1 MKLQWSERALG
12 DIARLR
18 DHIAQDSPF
27 YARQF
32 TERLVKRTESLPE
45 FPRMGRTVPEA
56 NRNDI
61 RELIYQGYRIIYQVD
76 DAQQIASVVAVIHGS
91 RNISDPDNQPY

>member
-1 MKLQWSERALG
+1 
-12 DIARLR
+12 
-18 DHIAQDSPF
+18 
-27 YARQF
+27 
-32 TERLVKRTESLPE
+32 
-45 FPRMGRTVPEA
+45 MGRTVPEA